1 MKLSLESFNFNV
13 IFIILIVFKSLGE
26 MKTNW
31 KETGSL
37 KKDLDSFVKSLILA
51 FRDFFKS
58 KFCGILVHIMSTFCS
73 SKSNNEN
80 KCVLRNLFCSPK
92 QRSFIWDILRSLIS
106 YDQVNS
112 LSCNIFKVKALCFC
126 VCVGRKQNA
135 RMKGMWLIQDAQLSM
150 AIFSLQWNR
159 TSVLLHMKHNICHH
173 KAHIYVFAFKSLRP
187 QHVLHN
193 CGVTYSKS
201 N

>member
-13 IFIILIVFKSLGE
+13 IFIILIVFKSLEE

-37 KKDLDSFVKSLILA
+37 KKYLDSFVKSLILA

-80 KCVLRNLFCSPK
+80 KCVLRNLFRSPK

-112 LSCNIFKVKALCFC
+112 LSYNIVKVKALRFC
-126 VCVGRKQNA
+126 ACVGRKQNA
-135 RMKGMWLIQDAQLSM
+135 RMKGKDVTDSRRSAIHGNIQSSVKQNFSSSPHEAQYLPSQVPHLC
-150 AIFSLQWNR
+150 FYFQKSK
-159 TSVLLHMKHNICHH
+159 TST
-173 KAHIYVFAFKSLRP
+173 YFA
-187 QHVLHN
+187 
-193 CGVTYSKS
+193 
-201 N
+201 